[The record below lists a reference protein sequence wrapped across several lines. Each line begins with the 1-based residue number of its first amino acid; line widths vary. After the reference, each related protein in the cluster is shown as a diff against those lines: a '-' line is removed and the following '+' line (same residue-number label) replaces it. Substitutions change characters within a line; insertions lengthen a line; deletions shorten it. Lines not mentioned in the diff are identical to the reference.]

1 MLLLRKYMSLIGV
14 GSARIDLIL
23 PKLSYQPGES
33 ICGYFNIEGG
43 TIDQQIKR
51 IECDLVMT
59 DEMGEQVIDS
69 STILTS
75 KRIESDECN
84 HMPFHFSLP
93 EALLPSAKK
102 RSYRFKT
109 RMIFN
114 EGVKSADL
122 DEITIVR
129 S

>member
-23 PKLSYQPGES
+23 PKLSYHPGES

-51 IECDLVMT
+51 IECDLVVT
-59 DEMGEQVIDS
+59 DEAGESVVDS
-69 STILTS
+69 TTILTT
-75 KRIESDECN
+75 KKIESDECN
-84 HMPFHFSLP
+84 HMPFHFTLP
-93 EALLPSAKK
+93 ETLQPSGKK

-122 DEITIVR
+122 DEITINQA
-129 S
+129 